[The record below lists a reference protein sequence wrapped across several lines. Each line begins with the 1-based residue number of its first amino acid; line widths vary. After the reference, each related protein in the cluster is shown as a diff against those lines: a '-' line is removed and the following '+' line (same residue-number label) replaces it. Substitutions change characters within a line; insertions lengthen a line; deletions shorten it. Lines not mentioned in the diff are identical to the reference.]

1 MQYNIYMK
9 VTQSYGVKFKG
20 GYKAIKRTIV
30 IFNDAINYLITP
42 IQENYDDIAEL
53 ESSLRKMNYIEKLV
67 HNTRNNKAIYDFDD
81 KFYKFPSYLRR
92 SAITKAIGIVSSY
105 MSQIENW
112 KASNCKGA
120 MPKLDKGNH
129 LMPCFYKDNMF
140 DHQNDKTYIKVY
152 RNNDWVWQEIRL
164 SNSDLKYI
172 ENKAPL
178 DLWSAPVLEK
188 KYGHY
193 ELRFTR
199 EFQVELSD
207 KEISKQKVC
216 AVDLGVTNDATVSVL
231 DVHGT
236 VLSRKF
242 INCGKEKDFVTNALN
257 RVSSFQKEH
266 GSHDTKRLW
275 NIAKRRNLNL
285 AHLIAHKIVDY
296 AKENNCDVIVFEH
309 LDTKGKK
316 KGSKKQKLSM
326 WKHQDIQNTAERLAH
341 SFGIRIARVCAW
353 NTSKLAYDGSGVVLR
368 GKKVSE
374 DTPYDV
380 CKFQNGKTYN
390 CDLSASYNIGA
401 RYFIKELIK
410 IYPNIM
416 TEVSDIGS
424 GTSRTLSTLWNID
437 SIIMI

>member
-188 KYGHY
+188 KYGHFK
-193 ELRFTR
+193 LRFTR

>member
-30 IFNDAINYLITP
+30 IFNEAVNYLITP
-42 IQENYDDIAEL
+42 IQENYDDIAKL
-53 ESSLRKMNYIEKLV
+53 ESSLRKMNYVEKLV

-105 MSQIENW
+105 MSQIEIW
-112 KASNCKGA
+112 KANNCKGA

-164 SNSDLKYI
+164 NNSDLKYI

-188 KYGHY
+188 KYGHFK
-193 ELRFTR
+193 LRFSR
-199 EFQVELSD
+199 EFQIELSN

-236 VLSRKF
+236 VLSRKL
-242 INCGKEKDFVTNALN
+242 INCGKEKDSVTNALH

-266 GSHDTKRLW
+266 GSHDIKRLW

-326 WKHQDIQNTAERLAH
+326 WKHQDIQNTTERLAH

-424 GTSRTLSTLWNID
+424 GTSRTLSTLWNIN
-437 SIIMI
+437 SVMMI

>member
-30 IFNDAINYLITP
+30 IFNEAVNYLITP
-42 IQENYDDIAEL
+42 IQENYDDIAKL
-53 ESSLRKMNYIEKLV
+53 ESSLRKMNYVEKLV

-105 MSQIENW
+105 MSQIEIW
-112 KASNCKGA
+112 KANNCKGA

-140 DHQNDKTYIKVY
+140 NHQNDKTYIKVY

-164 SNSDLKYI
+164 NNSDLKYI

-236 VLSRKF
+236 VLSRKL
-242 INCGKEKDFVTNALN
+242 INCGKEKDSVTNALN

-275 NIAKRRNLNL
+275 NIAKRRNLNH
-285 AHLIAHKIVDY
+285 AHLVAHKIVDY
-296 AKENNCDVIVFEH
+296 ALANNCDVIVFEH

-326 WKHQDIQNTAERLAH
+326 WKHQDIQNTTERLAH

-424 GTSRTLSTLWNID
+424 GTSRTLSTLWNIN
-437 SIIMI
+437 SVMMI

>member
-9 VTQSYGVKFKG
+9 ATQSYGVKFKG

-231 DVHGT
+231 DIHGT

-242 INCGKEKDFVTNALN
+242 INCGKEKDSVTNALN

-326 WKHQDIQNTAERLAH
+326 WKHQDIQNTTERLAH

-380 CKFQNGKTYN
+380 CKFQSGKTYN

-401 RYFIKELIK
+401 RYIIKELIK

-424 GTSRTLSTLWNID
+424 GTSRTLSTLWNIN
-437 SIIMI
+437 SVMMI

>member
-1 MQYNIYMK
+1 MK

-231 DVHGT
+231 DIHGT

-242 INCGKEKDFVTNALN
+242 INCGKEKDSVTNALN

-309 LDTKGKK
+309 LDINGKK

-326 WKHQDIQNTAERLAH
+326 WKHQDIQNTTERLAH

>member
-231 DVHGT
+231 DIHGT

-242 INCGKEKDFVTNALN
+242 INCGKEKDSVTNALN

-326 WKHQDIQNTAERLAH
+326 WKHQDIQNTTERLAH

-380 CKFQNGKTYN
+380 CKFQSGKTYN

-424 GTSRTLSTLWNID
+424 GTSRTLSTLWNIN
-437 SIIMI
+437 SVMMI

>member
-1 MQYNIYMK
+1 MK

-188 KYGHY
+188 KYGHLK
-193 ELRFTR
+193 LRFTR

>member
-242 INCGKEKDFVTNALN
+242 INCGKEKDSVTNALN

-341 SFGIRIARVCAW
+341 SYGMRIARVCAW

-424 GTSRTLSTLWNID
+424 GTSRTLSTLWNIN
-437 SIIMI
+437 SVMMI

>member
-326 WKHQDIQNTAERLAH
+326 WKHQDIQNTTERLAH

-380 CKFQNGKTYN
+380 CKFQSGKTYN

-424 GTSRTLSTLWNID
+424 GTSRTLSTLWNIN
-437 SIIMI
+437 SVMMI

>member
-231 DVHGT
+231 DIHGT

>member
-1 MQYNIYMK
+1 MK
-9 VTQSYGVKFKG
+9 ITQSYGIKIKG

-30 IFNDAINYLITP
+30 IFNEAVNYLITP
-42 IQENYDDIAEL
+42 IQENYDDIAKL
-53 ESSLRKMNYIEKLV
+53 ESSLRKMNYVEKLV

-81 KFYKFPSYLRR
+81 KFYKFPTYLRR

-105 MSQIENW
+105 MSQIEIW
-112 KASNCKGA
+112 KANDCKGA

-129 LMPCFYKDNMF
+129 LTPCFYKDNMF

-164 SNSDLKYI
+164 NNSDLKYI

-231 DVHGT
+231 DIHGT

-242 INCGKEKDFVTNALN
+242 INCGKEKDSVTNALN

-309 LDTKGKK
+309 LDINGKK

-326 WKHQDIQNTAERLAH
+326 WKHQDIQNTTERLAH

-416 TEVSDIGS
+416 TKVSDIGS
-424 GTSRTLSTLWNID
+424 GTSRTLSTLWNIN
-437 SIIMI
+437 SIIMM

>member
-1 MQYNIYMK
+1 MKYNIYMK
-9 VTQSYGVKFKG
+9 ITQSYGVKFKG

-30 IFNDAINYLITP
+30 IFNEAVNYLITP

-53 ESSLRKMNYIEKLV
+53 ESSLRKMNYVEKLV

-112 KASNCKGA
+112 KANDCKGA
-120 MPKLDKGNH
+120 MPKLVKGNH

-164 SNSDLKYI
+164 NHSDLKYI

-231 DVHGT
+231 NIHGT

-242 INCGKEKDFVTNALN
+242 INCGKEKDSVTSALN

-341 SFGIRIARVCAW
+341 SYGMRIKRVCAW

-424 GTSRTLSTLWNID
+424 GTSRTLSTLWNIN
-437 SIIMI
+437 SVMLI

>member
-30 IFNDAINYLITP
+30 IFNEAVNYLITP
-42 IQENYDDIAEL
+42 IQENYDDIAKL
-53 ESSLRKMNYIEKLV
+53 ESSLRKMNYVEKLV
-67 HNTRNNKAIYDFDD
+67 HNTRNNKAIYDFDN

-105 MSQIENW
+105 MSQIEIW
-112 KASNCKGA
+112 KANNCKGA

-164 SNSDLKYI
+164 NNSDLKYI

-231 DVHGT
+231 DIHGT

-242 INCGKEKDFVTNALN
+242 INCGKEKDSVTNALN

-285 AHLIAHKIVDY
+285 AHLIAHKVVDY
-296 AKENNCDVIVFEH
+296 ALANNCDVIVFEH
-309 LDTKGKK
+309 LETKGKK

-326 WKHQDIQNTAERLAH
+326 WKHQDIQNTTERLAH

-424 GTSRTLSTLWNID
+424 GTSRTLSTLWNIN
-437 SIIMI
+437 SIIMM

>member
-216 AVDLGVTNDATVSVL
+216 DVDLGVTNDATVSVL
-231 DVHGT
+231 DIHGT

-242 INCGKEKDFVTNALN
+242 INCGKEKDSVTNALN

-326 WKHQDIQNTAERLAH
+326 WKHQDIQNTTERLAH

-380 CKFQNGKTYN
+380 CKFQSGKTYN

-424 GTSRTLSTLWNID
+424 GTSRTLSTLWNIN
-437 SIIMI
+437 SVMMI

>member
-1 MQYNIYMK
+1 MK

-30 IFNDAINYLITP
+30 IFNEAVNYLITP

-53 ESSLRKMNYIEKLV
+53 ESSLRKMNYVEKLV

-105 MSQIENW
+105 MSQIEIW
-112 KASNCKGA
+112 KANDCKGA

-164 SNSDLKYI
+164 DNSDLRYI

-178 DLWSAPVLEK
+178 DSWSAPVLEK
-188 KYGHY
+188 KYGHFK
-193 ELRFTR
+193 LRFTR
-199 EFQVELSD
+199 EFQVELSNS
-207 KEISKQKVC
+207 EISKQKVC

-242 INCGKEKDFVTNALN
+242 INCGKEKDSVTNALN

-341 SFGIRIARVCAW
+341 SYGMRIARVCAW

-424 GTSRTLSTLWNID
+424 GTSRTLSTLWNIN
-437 SIIMI
+437 SVMMI

>member
-1 MQYNIYMK
+1 MK

-231 DVHGT
+231 DIHGT

-242 INCGKEKDFVTNALN
+242 INCGKEKDSVTNALN

>member
-231 DVHGT
+231 DIHGT

-242 INCGKEKDFVTNALN
+242 INCGKEKDSVTNALN

>member
-1 MQYNIYMK
+1 MK
-9 VTQSYGVKFKG
+9 ITQSYGVKFNG

-30 IFNDAINYLITP
+30 IFNDAINFLITP
-42 IQENYDDIAEL
+42 IQENYDDIAKL
-53 ESSLRKMNYIEKLV
+53 ESSLRKMNYVEKLV

-92 SAITKAIGIVSSY
+92 SAVTKAIGIVSSY
-105 MSQIENW
+105 MSQIEIW
-112 KASNCKGA
+112 KANDCKGA

-140 DHQNDKTYIKVY
+140 DRQNDKTYIKVY

-164 SNSDLKYI
+164 NNSDLKYI

-178 DLWSAPVLEK
+178 DSWSAPVLEK

-199 EFQVELSD
+199 DFQVELSN

-242 INCGKEKDFVTNALN
+242 INCGKEKDSVTNALN

-266 GSHDTKRLW
+266 GPHDVKRLW
-275 NIAKRRNLNL
+275 NVAKRRNLNL
-285 AHLIAHKIVDY
+285 AHLIAHKIVGY
-296 AKENNCDVIVFEH
+296 AKENNCDVIVFEY

-316 KGSKKQKLSM
+316 RGSKKQKLSM

-341 SFGIRIARVCAW
+341 SYGMRIARVCAW
-353 NTSKLAYDGSGVVLR
+353 NTSKLAYDGSGIVLR

-424 GTSRTLSTLWNID
+424 GTSRTLSTLWNIN
-437 SIIMI
+437 SVMMI

>member
-1 MQYNIYMK
+1 MKYNIYMK
-9 VTQSYGVKFKG
+9 ITQSYGVKFKG

-53 ESSLRKMNYIEKLV
+53 ESSLRKMNYVEKLV

-112 KASNCKGA
+112 KANDCKGA

-140 DHQNDKTYIKVY
+140 DHQNDKTYIKIY

-164 SNSDLKYI
+164 NNSDLKYI
-172 ENKAPL
+172 KNKAPL

-188 KYGHY
+188 KHGHFK
-193 ELRFTR
+193 LRFTR
-199 EFQVELSD
+199 EFQVELSNS
-207 KEISKQKVC
+207 EISKQKVC

-242 INCGKEKDFVTNALN
+242 INCGKEKDSVTSALN

-341 SFGIRIARVCAW
+341 SYGMRIARVCAW

-416 TEVSDIGS
+416 TKVSDIGS
-424 GTSRTLSTLWNID
+424 GTSRTLSTLWNIN
-437 SIIMI
+437 SIMLI

>member
-1 MQYNIYMK
+1 MK
-9 VTQSYGVKFKG
+9 ITQSYGVKFKG

-53 ESSLRKMNYIEKLV
+53 ESSLRKMNYVEKLV
-67 HNTRNNKAIYDFDD
+67 HNTRNNKAIYNFDD

-112 KASNCKGA
+112 KANDCKGA
-120 MPKLDKGNH
+120 MPKLVKGNH

-164 SNSDLKYI
+164 NHSDLKYI

-188 KYGHY
+188 KHGHFK
-193 ELRFTR
+193 LRFTR
-199 EFQVELSD
+199 EFQVELSNS
-207 KEISKQKVC
+207 EISKQKVC

-236 VLSRKF
+236 VLSRKI
-242 INCGKEKDFVTNALN
+242 INCGKEKDSVTNALN

-326 WKHQDIQNTAERLAH
+326 WKHQDIQNTTERLAH
-341 SFGIRIARVCAW
+341 SFGMRIKRVCAW

-424 GTSRTLSTLWNID
+424 GTSRTLSTLWNIN
-437 SIIMI
+437 SVMMI

>member
-1 MQYNIYMK
+1 MK
-9 VTQSYGVKFKG
+9 ITQSYGIKFKG
-20 GYKAIKRTIV
+20 GYKAVKRTIV
-30 IFNDAINYLITP
+30 IFNDAVNYLITP
-42 IQENYDDIAEL
+42 VQENYDAIVKL
-53 ESSLRKMNYIEKLV
+53 GNSKMKMNFVEKLV
-67 HNTRNNKAIYDFDD
+67 HHTRNNKAVYDFDN

-92 SAITKAIGIVSSY
+92 SAITKAVGIVSSY
-105 MSQIENW
+105 MSQMEKW
-112 KASNCKGA
+112 KANNCNGA

-129 LMPCFYKDNMF
+129 LMPCFYKKNMF
-140 DHQNDKTYIKVY
+140 NCTNSEAYIKVY
-152 RNNDWVWQEIRL
+152 RNNDWVWQKIKL
-164 SNSDLKYI
+164 NHSDLKYI

-178 DLWSAPVLEK
+178 DKWSAPVLEK
-188 KYGHY
+188 KHGSY

-199 EFQVELSD
+199 EFQVELSN
-207 KEISKQKVC
+207 KEIFEQKVC
-216 AVDLGVTNDATVSVL
+216 AVDLGITSDATCSVL

-242 INCGKEKDFVTNALN
+242 INCGKEKDSVTNALN

-266 GSHDTKRLW
+266 GSHDVKRLW

-285 AHLIAHKIVDY
+285 AHLVAHKIVDY
-296 AKENNCDVIVFEH
+296 ALANNCDVIVFEY

-326 WKHQDIQNTAERLAH
+326 WKHQDIQNTTERLAH
-341 SFGIRIARVCAW
+341 SLGIRVAHVCAW

-380 CKFQNGKTYN
+380 CKFQSGKTYN

-401 RYFIKELIK
+401 RYIIKELIK
-410 IYPNIM
+410 VLPNIM
-416 TEVSDIGS
+416 TEVSNIGG
-424 GTSRTLSTLWNID
+424 GTSRTLSTLWNIN
-437 SIIMI
+437 SVMMI

>member
-1 MQYNIYMK
+1 MK

-20 GYKAIKRTIV
+20 GYKAVKRTIV

-188 KYGHY
+188 KYGHFK
-193 ELRFTR
+193 LRFTR

>member
-1 MQYNIYMK
+1 MKYNIYMK
-9 VTQSYGVKFKG
+9 ITQSYGVKFNG

-30 IFNDAINYLITP
+30 IFNDAINFLITP
-42 IQENYDDIAEL
+42 IQENYDDIAKL
-53 ESSLRKMNYIEKLV
+53 ESSLRKMNYVEKLV

-105 MSQIENW
+105 MSQIEIW
-112 KASNCKGA
+112 KANDCKGA

-140 DHQNDKTYIKVY
+140 DRQNDKTYIKVY

-164 SNSDLKYI
+164 NNSDLKYI

-178 DLWSAPVLEK
+178 DKWSAPVLEK

-199 EFQVELSD
+199 EFQVELSN

-242 INCGKEKDFVTNALN
+242 INCGKEKDSVTNALN

-266 GSHDTKRLW
+266 GPHDVKRLW

-296 AKENNCDVIVFEH
+296 AKENNCDVIVFEY

-341 SFGIRIARVCAW
+341 SYGMRIARVCAW
-353 NTSKLAYDGSGVVLR
+353 NTSKLAYDGSGIVLR

-424 GTSRTLSTLWNID
+424 GTSRTLSTLWNIN
-437 SIIMI
+437 SVMMI

>member
-1 MQYNIYMK
+1 MK
-9 VTQSYGVKFKG
+9 ITQSYGVKFKG

-30 IFNDAINYLITP
+30 IFNEAVNYLITP

-53 ESSLRKMNYIEKLV
+53 ESSLRKMNYVEKLV

-112 KASNCKGA
+112 KANDCKGA

-140 DHQNDKTYIKVY
+140 DHQDDKTYIKVY

-164 SNSDLKYI
+164 NHSDLKYI
-172 ENKAPL
+172 ENKVPL

-188 KYGHY
+188 KYGHFK
-193 ELRFTR
+193 LRFTR
-199 EFQVELSD
+199 EFQVELSNS
-207 KEISKQKVC
+207 EISKQKVC

-242 INCGKEKDFVTNALN
+242 INCGKEKDSVTNALN

-326 WKHQDIQNTAERLAH
+326 WKHQDIQNTTERLAH
-341 SFGIRIARVCAW
+341 SYGMRIARVCAW
-353 NTSKLAYDGSGVVLR
+353 NTSKLAYDGSGVALR

-410 IYPNIM
+410 MYPNIM

-424 GTSRTLSTLWNID
+424 GTSRTLSTLWNIN
-437 SIIMI
+437 SVMMI

>member
-1 MQYNIYMK
+1 MKYNIYMK
-9 VTQSYGVKFKG
+9 ITQSYGVKFKG
-20 GYKAIKRTIV
+20 GYMAIKRTIV
-30 IFNDAINYLITP
+30 IFNEAVNYLITP

-53 ESSLRKMNYIEKLV
+53 ESSLRKMNYVEKLV

-112 KASNCKGA
+112 KANDCKGA
-120 MPKLDKGNH
+120 MPKLVKGNH

-164 SNSDLKYI
+164 NHSDLKYI

-231 DVHGT
+231 NIHGT

-242 INCGKEKDFVTNALN
+242 INCGKEKDSVTSALN

-341 SFGIRIARVCAW
+341 SYGMRIKRVCAW

-424 GTSRTLSTLWNID
+424 GTSRTLSTLWNIN
-437 SIIMI
+437 SVMLI

>member
-1 MQYNIYMK
+1 MK
-9 VTQSYGVKFKG
+9 ITQSYGVKFKG

-53 ESSLRKMNYIEKLV
+53 ESSLRKMNYVEKLV

-105 MSQIENW
+105 MSQIEIW
-112 KASNCKGA
+112 KANGCKGA

-152 RNNDWVWQEIRL
+152 SNNDWVWQEIRL
-164 SNSDLKYI
+164 NHSDLKYI

-178 DLWSAPVLEK
+178 DLWSAPVIEK
-188 KYGHY
+188 KYSHY

-199 EFQVELSD
+199 EFQVELSNR
-207 KEISKQKVC
+207 EISKQKVC

-242 INCGKEKDFVTNALN
+242 INCGKEKDSVTNALN

-285 AHLIAHKIVDY
+285 AHLIAHKIVTY

-341 SFGIRIARVCAW
+341 SYGMRIARVCAW
-353 NTSKLAYDGSGVVLR
+353 NTSKLAYDGSGVVIR

-374 DTPYDV
+374 DIPYDV

-424 GTSRTLSTLWNID
+424 GTSRTLSTLWNIN

>member
-1 MQYNIYMK
+1 MK
-9 VTQSYGVKFKG
+9 ITQSYGIKIKG

-30 IFNDAINYLITP
+30 IFNEAVNYLITP
-42 IQENYDDIAEL
+42 IQENYDDIAKL
-53 ESSLRKMNYIEKLV
+53 ESSLRKMNYVEKLV

-81 KFYKFPSYLRR
+81 KFYKFPTYLRR

-105 MSQIENW
+105 MSQIEIW
-112 KASNCKGA
+112 KANDCKGA

-129 LMPCFYKDNMF
+129 LTPCFYKDNMF
-140 DHQNDKTYIKVY
+140 DHQNDKVYIKVY

-164 SNSDLKYI
+164 NNSDLKYI

-199 EFQVELSD
+199 EFQVELSNS
-207 KEISKQKVC
+207 EISKQKVC

-231 DVHGT
+231 DIHGT

-242 INCGKEKDFVTNALN
+242 INCGKEKDSVTSALN
-257 RVSSFQKEH
+257 RVASFQKEH

-326 WKHQDIQNTAERLAH
+326 WKHQDIQNTTERLAH

>member
-30 IFNDAINYLITP
+30 IFNEAVNYLITP
-42 IQENYDDIAEL
+42 IQENYDDIAKL
-53 ESSLRKMNYIEKLV
+53 ESSLRKMNYVEKLV

-105 MSQIENW
+105 MSQIEIW
-112 KASNCKGA
+112 KANNCKGA

-140 DHQNDKTYIKVY
+140 NHQNDKTYIKVY

-164 SNSDLKYI
+164 NHSDLKYI

-242 INCGKEKDFVTNALN
+242 INCGKEKDSVTNALN

-275 NIAKRRNLNL
+275 NITKRRNLNL

-341 SFGIRIARVCAW
+341 SYGMRIARVCAW
-353 NTSKLAYDGSGVVLR
+353 NTSKLAYDGSGVVIR

-410 IYPNIM
+410 MYPNIM

-424 GTSRTLSTLWNID
+424 GTSRTLSTLWNIN

>member
-1 MQYNIYMK
+1 MKYNIYMK
-9 VTQSYGVKFKG
+9 ITQSYGVKFKG

-30 IFNDAINYLITP
+30 IFNEAVNYLITP
-42 IQENYDDIAEL
+42 IQENYDDIAKL
-53 ESSLRKMNYIEKLV
+53 ESSLRKMNYVEKLV
-67 HNTRNNKAIYDFDD
+67 HNTRNNKAIYDFND

-112 KASNCKGA
+112 KANDCKGA

-164 SNSDLKYI
+164 NHSDLKYI

-199 EFQVELSD
+199 DFQVELSD
-207 KEISKQKVC
+207 KKISKQKVC

-242 INCGKEKDFVTNALN
+242 INCGKEKDSVTNALN

-275 NIAKRRNLNL
+275 SIAKRRNLNH
-285 AHLIAHKIVDY
+285 AHLVAHRIVDY
-296 AKENNCDVIVFEH
+296 ALANNCDVIVFEY
-309 LDTKGKK
+309 LETKGKK

-326 WKHQDIQNTAERLAH
+326 WKHQGIQNTTERLAH
-341 SFGIRIARVCAW
+341 SFGIRIKRVCAW

-424 GTSRTLSTLWNID
+424 GTSRTLSTLWNIN

>member
-1 MQYNIYMK
+1 MK

>member
-1 MQYNIYMK
+1 MK
-9 VTQSYGVKFKG
+9 VTQSYGIKFKG

-30 IFNDAINYLITP
+30 IFNEAVNYLITP
-42 IQENYDDIAEL
+42 IQENYDDIAKL
-53 ESSLRKMNYIEKLV
+53 ESSLRKMNYVEKLV

-81 KFYKFPSYLRR
+81 KFYKFPTYLRR

-105 MSQIENW
+105 MSKIENW
-112 KASNCKGA
+112 EANDCKGA
-120 MPKLDKGNH
+120 MPKLVKGNH

-164 SNSDLKYI
+164 NNSDLRYI
-172 ENKAPL
+172 ENKTPL

-242 INCGKEKDFVTNALN
+242 INCGKEKDSVTNALN

-341 SFGIRIARVCAW
+341 SYGMRIARVCAW

-424 GTSRTLSTLWNID
+424 GTSRTLSTLWNIN
-437 SIIMI
+437 SVMMI

>member
-1 MQYNIYMK
+1 MK

-30 IFNDAINYLITP
+30 IFNEAVNYLITP
-42 IQENYDDIAEL
+42 IQENNDDIAKL
-53 ESSLRKMNYIEKLV
+53 ESSLRKMNYVEKLV

-105 MSQIENW
+105 MSQIEIW
-112 KASNCKGA
+112 KANNCKGA

-140 DHQNDKTYIKVY
+140 NHQNDKTYIKVY

-164 SNSDLKYI
+164 NNSDLKYI

-199 EFQVELSD
+199 EFQIELSN

-236 VLSRKF
+236 VLSRKL
-242 INCGKEKDFVTNALN
+242 INCGKEKDSVTNALN

-266 GSHDTKRLW
+266 GSHDIKRLW
-275 NIAKRRNLNL
+275 NIAKRRNLNH
-285 AHLIAHKIVDY
+285 AHLVAHKIVDY
-296 AKENNCDVIVFEH
+296 ALANNCDVIVFEH
-309 LDTKGKK
+309 LDINGKK

-326 WKHQDIQNTAERLAH
+326 WKHQDIQNTTERLAH

-424 GTSRTLSTLWNID
+424 GTSRTLSTLWNIN
-437 SIIMI
+437 SVMMI